1 MNENGNNINPNNVP
15 DTAESAGGFSP
26 AQNQERTQFAGYAQ
40 QTPVNNYAN
49 PVRPV
54 QPPVA
59 PAAPVTPPAP
69 VTPEPSNGKKSKKK
83 NKTKKNGGGSTKGF
97 TFFIAVSLVMSILAV
112 VLCFF
117 SPQLEGLLNKAP
129 DTHEPGSDDT
139 HIQIQET
146 PDFSSESSLSTIA
159 IAENAEKINVGIMI
173 YSQSQSFFYESSSSL
188 VGEGSGIVMSVDKSN
203 TYTYILTCAHVISDA
218 SNSGYTMT
226 VQDADGNTYDGIM
239 VGFDVKTDIGVI
251 KIAAT
256 GLTSAQFGDSTSLK
270 KGQRVYAIGNPGGM
284 EFFGSFTDGMIS
296 SIDRPIS
303 SEGGYEMNC
312 IQHTTPINS
321 GNSGGALLNEF
332 GQVIG
337 INSSKIVSTG
347 YEGMAFAIP
356 IKDAEPIINDI
367 IANGHVTNRPK
378 LGISYTVAR
387 EYQQFAMIIK
397 QNDLPAGSLVI
408 RDINPDSALVSTN
421 VEVHDLIIG
430 VDGVDLDSPDI
441 LLDKIENGKVGDE
454 LNLTICRVN
463 PNDYSVSTF
472 NVKVKLVADKGN

>member
-1 MNENGNNINPNNVP
+1 MNENGNNITPNNAP
-15 DTAESAGGFSP
+15 DTAGNAGGFTPSP
-26 AQNQERTQFAGYAQ
+26 NQDRTQFGGYAQ
-40 QTPVNNYAN
+40 QAPVNNYAN

-59 PAAPVTPPAP
+59 PAAPVTPTAP
-69 VTPEPSNGKKSKKK
+69 VTQEPAKGKKAKKK
-83 NKTKKNGGGSTKGF
+83 NKSGKNGGGNTKGF
-97 TFFIAVSLVMSILAV
+97 TFFIAVSLIMSILAV

-117 SPQLEGLLNKAP
+117 SPQLEGLMNKAS

-188 VGEGSGIVMSVDKSN
+188 VGEGSGIVMSVDKTN

-226 VQDADGNTYDGIM
+226 VQDSDGNTYDGIM
-239 VGFDVKTDIGVI
+239 VGYDIKTDIGVI

-356 IKDAEPIINDI
+356 IKDAEPIINDL

-408 RDINPDSALVSTN
+408 RDISPDSYLASTN
-421 VEVHDLIIG
+421 VEIHDLIVG

-441 LLDKIENGKVGDE
+441 LLEKIENGKVGDE
-454 LNLTICRVN
+454 LTLTICRVN

-472 NVKVKLVADKGN
+472 TVKAKLVADKGN